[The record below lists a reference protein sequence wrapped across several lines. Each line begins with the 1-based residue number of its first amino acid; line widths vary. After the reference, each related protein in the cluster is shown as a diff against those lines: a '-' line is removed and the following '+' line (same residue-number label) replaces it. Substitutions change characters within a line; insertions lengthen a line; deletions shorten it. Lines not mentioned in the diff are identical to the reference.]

1 MPVSTNL
8 NVSPYFDDFQADDD
22 FAKVLF
28 KPGYPVQAR
37 ELTTLQSILQNQI
50 EKFGKH
56 FFKEG
61 AKVIP
66 GNIGYNQL
74 YYGVQLNNNYQGVP
88 VEAYIDQIVG
98 ATITG
103 VQSGVTAVVDR
114 VLLPSASE
122 RGQLTL
128 YIQYVGSNSSN
139 NTSQEFLDGEGIFSD
154 ITILSGL
161 LGNTTIEAGTPFA
174 TTFPANASIVGSS
187 FQIEDG
193 VYFFHGQFVTVQ
205 RETIILDQYTNK
217 SNYRV
222 GLFVTEEIVNADV
235 DPSLNDNS
243 QGFNNYAAPGAD
255 RLKITAGL
263 FKKRLGDF
271 VDDGGGAPTPTPS
284 PVLPP
289 TVDADTTS
297 PVAVQ
302 NQGGFGG
309 GGFGGGGG
317 GTGDITNITNVQNVT
332 NVTEVTNVNNTNI
345 SNVNIVQ
352 ETTNIVNN
360 VTNIINAPA
369 QGGGYFVELAQVKNG
384 NLTSV
389 QKPADDYSNNFLE
402 ILARRTYAESG
413 DYYVKPFT
421 VTMKNSLND
430 GMGSRGV
437 YNINQIT
444 QGGSTPSEGLALY
457 QVSPGKAFVRGWEIE
472 TINSSF
478 LDCNKPRTTKS
489 ITNQQIEYH
498 TGPTLVVNNVFRSPT
513 IGVGNTYY
521 LSLRDARLGSD
532 KNTAPGKEVGVARIY
547 DMRLESGS
555 YSLTNGAVNQWDVSL
570 YDVQNTTEI
579 ALNTAATLTV
589 PTRVT
594 GQNSGATAFLRSA
607 VSAGTAMTCYEVQG
621 TFINNESLRFDTDK
635 EINRIAVAV
644 TEYSLNDVESVYA
657 TNNGVSG
664 INTFSADVVPNKLLN
679 IGIGTISPKSGASG
693 ISTIISPNNIFP
705 SNTLIRKDAL
715 IEYNSPLVPN
725 LPTRSRIVSVGS
737 SHITVEEITS
747 VTGVSNGALP
757 SAQLDI
763 SNIKIVGGSI
773 AQRQSDNNLFT
784 VLPKMHNATV
794 DLTDSF
800 IVIRKTYEVD
810 ITNNQFTAQVQS
822 GLNETFMPFDDERY
836 TLIRSDGTTEVLTSD
851 KMSLTGGGTLLQF
864 FDLGSDDTGAQL
876 VVTLKK
882 IKPVAKKKILNRV
895 NSIVVDKSNNG
906 ASGIGT
912 TTANDGLTFGNYP
925 FGTKVQDEEISL
937 NYPDV
942 VKIHGIYES
951 ADTNDASCPTI
962 ILTAIKSLST
972 TTAEMIIGEK
982 ITGQTS
988 GAIGII
994 AEKITDLKIG
1004 YINKN
1009 GLEFTEG
1016 ETIIASESQVEAV
1029 TLTLTEPSFD
1039 VMDSFD
1045 MALGQESTF
1054 YDYAK
1059 IIRKNTTEVPD
1070 RKLKVYFESAYFEST
1085 DSGDIITVDSYDS
1098 YNYKEIPVVNGHRAS
1113 DILDIRP
1120 RVQNYAVSEAARSPL
1135 EFFGRNFK
1143 VDGQNVPNILA
1154 ADEALQINYS
1164 YYLGRIDRL
1173 FINKMGEFIVKYG
1186 DPSEKPQPPEP
1197 VDDALEVCKITL
1209 PPYLFSIDAA
1219 VLKFNTHK
1227 RFRMKDIKKLEDR
1240 IKSLEYY
1247 TTLSMLEVN
1256 TMNMFVP
1263 DAEGLNKFK
1272 SGLFVDNFTTFLTQE
1287 YVAGGIKNSIDRER
1301 KEMRPQHFTTS
1312 VDMIFGPVTNNLQ
1325 NTQDLDSITIEG
1337 NNVRK
1342 EADICMLDYTEVEY
1356 INQAFATRSESVTPF
1371 LISFWQGT
1379 IELTPA
1385 TDTWMD
1391 QVRLEPKVT
1400 EQEGNF
1406 AATMKRAEEQFDVDP
1421 QTGMGPTIW
1430 GAWEENWLGTKME
1443 VVKTTESTETE
1454 GLLTGTWNGWQFTN
1468 GVGPW
1473 GSSRKVRGEL
1483 TTTTTRHTTE
1493 EEVAFGMK
1501 SAQGQ
1506 STTVTEQWDTINVGD
1521 RIVSRDLAAYMRS
1534 RNIRFSAARMKPKT
1548 RLYAFLDG
1556 VDVTA
1561 YCIPKLVEISM
1572 DSGVFQVGE
1581 RIHGYTGFGYGTTSN
1596 EKFFARV
1603 ASINHKEGPFNSPT
1617 ETYSTNPYNNQPMS
1631 NGYSSTSTILNI
1643 DMYSLADISQS
1654 QFYGLLV
1661 ANGMKLHGMSSGAN
1675 ATVTDKRLITDISAD
1690 CQGSLFIPDYNHNRS
1705 YPKFETG
1712 TKVFTLVNDAEN
1724 NQNSAS
1730 TIAEEPYTA
1739 SGTIEN
1745 VQEQIISVRNARIEH
1760 KQEFKQEY
1768 IEKTTGLQITNSEV
1782 VDQTVD
1788 PNGIIG
1794 WYDPLAQSFL
1804 VNEPSGVFV
1813 TSCDIFFQSKDDHDV
1828 PMVFQLRTMDNGVPT
1843 SHILPF
1849 SEIVVKPN
1857 QITTS
1862 ADGSVATNIKF
1873 KAPVFLEG
1881 NKEYVMALAS
1891 NSTKYSVYIS
1901 RVGETD
1907 ILTQSFISNQPYL
1920 GSLFKSQNA
1929 STWEPSQWE
1938 DLKFT
1943 LYRADFL
1950 ESGSVELYNPSLG
1963 IGNAQI
1969 PNLMRD
1975 SLNVTS
1981 REVRVGLGTTV
1992 ADTSLMLGRKISQDA
2007 SGSEIATGYLAGVAG
2022 AADGSLSVSN
2032 AGIGY
2037 TPSDGSRTVTGVNM
2051 VTIVGSGRGAVGT
2064 VVIQS
2069 GEVSSA
2075 TITSGGSGYVVGD
2088 VVGFTTLGVN
2098 SVGRDARLSIV
2109 SIGMTSELVVNDVQ
2123 GAFSVGSAKTMMLT
2137 NAAGNINQ
2145 LNAGYGGDV
2154 QVSSV
2159 TEVTD
2164 GLHITVDHKNHG
2176 MYFEDNSVDISRV
2189 DSDIKPTR
2197 LSTDILT
2204 TTTDNLVVDD
2214 SSIFENFEGVGI
2226 GTTNFGYLRIGD
2238 CKDGEVVS
2246 YTTVSGG
2253 SIGISTRNMNGV
2265 GLHAWDTGTPV
2276 YKYENSGVNLMRIN
2290 KLHSL
2295 GDSDLT
2301 DSIGFDHYTLKVDM
2315 TANGTTRDG
2324 TGGWGKRY
2332 LSSTKSTGGK
2342 QIHATQNIPFETITP
2357 MVQNLTVRGT
2367 TVTGELR
2374 TTTAQSMS
2382 GSEIPWIDNGYEPV
2396 ALNDANYMDT
2406 PRVIGSQVNENL
2418 KLNNVPGNKSMNLR
2432 LFLNTTNTMLSPMID
2447 AQRTTV
2453 ICSSNRVNSEI
2464 TNFATDNRTST
2475 INGDPTACQ
2484 YISKEIQLSNAATS
2498 LKIMVNAYVN
2508 EYADI
2513 RAFYYISNDQGLDP
2527 IFTPFPGYKNL
2538 DANTAAVINPKDN
2551 NGQEDV
2557 KMEKSNRYGY
2567 VPSELQYR
2575 EYGFTV
2581 EDLPQYSNYRIK
2593 LVLTSTNQVYVP
2605 RMKDL
2610 RVMALA

>member
-88 VEAYIDQIVG
+88 VEAYIDQVVG

-114 VLLPSASE
+114 VLLPSESE

-139 NTSQEFLDGEGIFSD
+139 NVTKEFLDGEEIFSD
-154 ITILSGL
+154 VTILSGL
-161 LGNTTIEAGTPFA
+161 LGNSTIESGTSFA
-174 TTFPANASIVGSS
+174 TTFPANASVVGSS

-205 RETIILDQYTNK
+205 RETIVLDQYTNK

-222 GLFVTEEIVNADV
+222 GLFVTEEIINADV

-263 FKKRLGDF
+263 FKKRLGDY

-302 NQGGFGG
+302 
-309 GGFGGGGG
+309 
-317 GTGDITNITNVQNVT
+317 GDVTNIT
-332 NVTEVTNVNNTNI
+332 NVTEVTNVTNVTNV
-345 SNVNIVQ
+345 NVNIVQ
-352 ETTNIVNN
+352 ETTNVTNVTQNVTTIVN
-360 VTNIINAPA
+360 APS
-369 QGGGYFVELAQVKNG
+369 QGGGYFVELAQVQNG

-413 DYYVKPFT
+413 DYYVKPFSIT
-421 VTMKNSLND
+421 LKNSLND

-444 QGGSTPSEGLALY
+444 AAGSTPSEGLALY
-457 QVSPGKAFVRGWEIE
+457 QVSPGKAFVRGYEIE

-489 ITNQQIEYH
+489 INNQQIEYH
-498 TGPTLVVNNVFRSPT
+498 TGPTLVVNNTFRSPT

-521 LSLRDARLGSD
+521 VSLRDERLGSD
-532 KNTAPGKEVGVARIY
+532 KNTLPGKEVGVARIY

-555 YSLTNGAVNQWDVSL
+555 YNLTNGAVNQWDLGL
-570 YDVQNTTEI
+570 YDVQTTTEI
-579 ALNTAATLTV
+579 ALNTATTLTV

-594 GQNSGATAFLRSA
+594 GQNSGASAFLRSA

-644 TEYSLNDVESVYA
+644 TSYSLNDVESVYS
-657 TNNGVSG
+657 TNNGVTG
-664 INTFSADVVPNKLLN
+664 INTFSADVVPTTLLN

-705 SNTLIRKDAL
+705 SNTLIRKDSL
-715 IEYNSPLVPN
+715 IQYSSPLAPE

-747 VTGVSNGALP
+747 VTGVCNGALP

-763 SNIKIVGGSI
+763 SNVKIVGGSI
-773 AQRQSDNNLFT
+773 AQRDDNNLFT

-810 ITNNQFTAQVQS
+810 ITNNQFTSQVQS

-864 FDLGSDDTGAQL
+864 FDLGTNNSGAQL
-876 VVTLKK
+876 VATLKK
-882 IKPVAKKKILNRV
+882 TKPVAKKKILNRV

-942 VKIHGIYES
+942 IKIHGIYES
-951 ADTNDASCPTI
+951 SDTNDAGCPTA
-962 ILTAIKSLST
+962 ILTAIRSLST

-988 GAIGII
+988 GAIAII
-994 AEKITDLKIG
+994 TEKITDLKIG
-1004 YINKN
+1004 YIEKN
-1009 GLEFTEG
+1009 GIDFVEG
-1016 ETIIASESQVEAV
+1016 EVIISSESQVQAV
-1029 TLTLTEPSFD
+1029 TLTLNEPSFD
-1039 VMDSFD
+1039 VTDSFD
-1045 MALGQESTF
+1045 MALGQETTF

-1070 RKLKVYFESAYFEST
+1070 RRLKVYFQSAYFEST
-1085 DSGDIITVDSYDS
+1085 DGGDIITVDSYDS

-1120 RVQNYAVSEAARSPL
+1120 RVQNYSVSEAARSPL

-1164 YYLGRIDRL
+1164 YYLGRIDRI

-1186 DPSEKPQPPEP
+1186 DPAEKPQSPEP
-1197 VDDALEVCKITL
+1197 VDDALEICKVTL
-1209 PPYLFSIDAA
+1209 PPYLFNIDQATIN
-1219 VLKFNTHK
+1219 FNTHK

-1256 TMNMFVP
+1256 TANMFVP

-1272 SGLFVDNFTTFLTQE
+1272 SGLFVDNFTTFMSQE

-1301 KEMRPQHFTTS
+1301 KEMRPQHYTTS
-1312 VDMIFGPVTNNLQ
+1312 VDLIFGPVTNNLQ

-1391 QVRLEPKVT
+1391 QVRLEPKIT

-1406 AATMKRAEEQFDVDP
+1406 AETMKRAEEQFDVDP

-1430 GAWEENWLGTKME
+1430 DAWEENWMGTKME
-1443 VVKTTESTETE
+1443 VVKTTESTET
-1454 GLLTGTWNGWQFTN
+1454 TGMLNGWHDGKFFDN

-1473 GSSRKVRGEL
+1473 GSGVKIHGDL
-1483 TTTTTRHTTE
+1483 TTETTRHTTE
-1493 EEVAFGMK
+1493 EEIAFGMK
-1501 SAQGQ
+1501 TATGARV
-1506 STTVTEQWDTINVGD
+1506 TVTEQIDTINVGD
-1521 RIVSRDLAAYMRS
+1521 RVVSRDLASFMRS

-1556 VDVTA
+1556 VDVTK
-1561 YCIPKLVEISM
+1561 YCCAKLVEVSM
-1572 DSGVFQVGE
+1572 TSGTFQVGE
-1581 RIHGYTGFGYGTTSN
+1581 TIFGSMWHVDRKN
-1596 EKFFARV
+1596 EKFRARV
-1603 ASINHKEGPFNSPT
+1603 AVINHKEGPFNSPT
-1617 ETYSTNPYNNQPMS
+1617 ETYATNPYDNNPMP
-1631 NGYSSTSTILNI
+1631 NGYASTSTILNL
-1643 DMYSLADISQS
+1643 DLYSLADISQS
-1654 QFYGLLV
+1654 EFYG
-1661 ANGMKLHGMSSGAN
+1661 NIGKGMKFYGESSGAV
-1675 ATVTDKRLITDISAD
+1675 ATVTEKRLITDISAD
-1690 CQGSLFIPDYNHNRS
+1690 CQGSLYIPDYTKNKS
-1705 YPKFETG
+1705 LPKWECG

-1724 NQNSAS
+1724 NQNLAS
-1730 TIAEEPYTA
+1730 TIADEPYTA

-1745 VQEQIISVRNARIEH
+1745 VQEQIISVRNARIEQ
-1760 KQEFKQEY
+1760 KQEFKSEY

-1782 VDQTVD
+1782 VSTQVEKDA
-1788 PNGIIG
+1788 IIG

-1804 VNEPSGVFV
+1804 VNDASGIFA

-1828 PMVFQLRTMDNGVPT
+1828 PMVFQLRTMENGVPT

-1862 ADGSVATNIKF
+1862 ADGSIATNIKF

-1881 NKEYVMALAS
+1881 NKEYTMALAS

-1950 ESGSVELYNPSLG
+1950 ESGSVELYNPKLG
-1963 IGNAQI
+1963 IGNGQDPI
-1969 PNLMRD
+1969 LMRD

-1992 ADTSLMLGRKISQDA
+1992 ADTSLLLGRKISQDA
-2007 SGSEIATGYLAGVAG
+2007 SGSEIASGHLIGVAG
-2022 AADGSLSVSN
+2022 AADGTLTVSN
-2032 AGIGY
+2032 TGIGY

-2051 VTIVGSGRGAVGT
+2051 VTIVGHGRGATASVYIKDGVVGT
-2064 VVIQS
+2064 
-2069 GEVSSA
+2069 A

-2123 GAFSVGSAKTMMLT
+2123 GAFSVGAAKTVMLT
-2137 NAAGNINQ
+2137 NAAGNINE

-2164 GLHITVDHKNHG
+2164 GLHIKVDHKNHG
-2176 MYFEDNSVDISRV
+2176 MYFTPNTVSIEGV
-2189 DSDIKPTR
+2189 DSDIRPTR
-2197 LSTDILT
+2197 LSVDLT
-2204 TTTDNLVVDD
+2204 RVSESTVEVEDG
-2214 SSIFENFEGVGI
+2214 SMFETFEGVGI
-2226 GTTNFGYLRIGD
+2226 GTTNFGYLRIGSPD
-2238 CKDGEVVS
+2238 QGEVIS
-2246 YTTVSGG
+2246 YTSVNGG
-2253 SIGISTRNMNGV
+2253 SIGISTRAIKGV
-2265 GLHAWDTGTPV
+2265 LQEFVQGASV
-2276 YKYENSGVNLMRIN
+2276 YKYENSGVSLQRIN

-2295 GDSDLT
+2295 SDADVT
-2301 DSIGFDHYTLKVDM
+2301 DPIGFDYYNLKVDM
-2315 TANGTTRDG
+2315 TEGGTLRDG
-2324 TGGWGKRY
+2324 TSGWGKRY

-2342 QIHATQNIPFETITP
+2342 NIRATQNIPFETITP

-2367 TVTGELR
+2367 TVTGEMR

-2396 ALNDANYMDT
+2396 ALNDSNYMDT
-2406 PRVIGSQVNENL
+2406 PRLIGSQVNENAR
-2418 KLNNVPGNKSMNLR
+2418 LNNVPGNKSMNLR
-2432 LFLNTTNTMLSPMID
+2432 LFLNTTNSKLSPMID
-2447 AQRTTV
+2447 GQRTSV
-2453 ICSSNRVNSEI
+2453 ICTSNRVNKEI
-2464 TNFATDNRTST
+2464 TNYATDKRTGT
-2475 INGDPTACQ
+2475 ITGDPTACQ
-2484 YISKEIQLSNAATS
+2484 YISKEIQLQNAATS
-2498 LKIMVNAYVN
+2498 LKIMVNAYIN

-2513 RAFYYISNDQGLDP
+2513 RAFYYISNDQGLEP

-2538 DANTAAVINPKDN
+2538 DANTGAVINPKDN

-2557 KMEKSNRYGY
+2557 RVDKSNRYGY

-2575 EYGFTV
+2575 EYGFVT
-2581 EDLPQYSNYRIK
+2581 EDLPQYRNYRIK
-2593 LVLTSTNQVYVP
+2593 IVLTSTNQVYVP